1 MAKQISIL
9 LISLA
14 LLIFGGIWELKHLE
28 RTAYYLMGDVD
39 SVRNAIENDNF
50 DLAESNLKNLE
61 NTWENI
67 EFTWNIFVN
76 HERIDRLEDD
86 INDVRSYIEAKDK
99 EEAIKSTK
107 TLNKTISEIID
118 KQKFTFEH
126 VI

>member
-14 LLIFGGIWELKHLE
+14 LLIFGGIWELKLLE

-61 NTWENI
+61 NTWENM